1 MASITDVAK
10 RARVSIT
17 TVSRVLSGSSHPV
30 SEPTKAK
37 VLEAAAAL
45 NYSPSALAQ
54 AMVTRATRI
63 VGVIIGDAT
72 DPYFAAIVRGIEDV
86 ARQHGYLVIVCNS
99 DRVPEIE
106 LEYLNTLNSYRVDG
120 IIFAGGGLAGEQY
133 LDKMRQ
139 ALEVVYRR
147 GAVCV
152 SLAKHVFSSY
162 AVLVDNE
169 QVIKDAM
176 TYLIHLG
183 HRSIAYIS
191 GPQLLTTT
199 QLRLNGYKSAL
210 AAHGLPLRPEL
221 ILSGDY
227 KYEAGLQAAKTLVTL
242 PEKPTAVLATNDMM
256 AIGCLI
262 GLKEAGCRV
271 PEKISVMGVDDIAT
285 TQFVDPPLTTI
296 SLPLYDLGARG
307 MESVIKLRHRELNGY
322 NAVTLPHRL
331 VVRKSTAPPGKEGVD
346 GTEEKVLI

>member
-1 MASITDVAK
+1 LD
-10 RARVSIT
+10 
-17 TVSRVLSGSSHPV
+17 
-30 SEPTKAK
+30 
-37 VLEAAAAL
+37 
-45 NYSPSALAQ
+45 
-54 AMVTRATRI
+54 
-63 VGVIIGDAT
+63 
-72 DPYFAAIVRGIEDV
+72 
-86 ARQHGYLVIVCNS
+86 
-99 DRVPEIE
+99 
-106 LEYLNTLNSYRVDG
+106 YLNTLNNYRVDG
-120 IIFAGGGLAGEQY
+120 IIFAGGGLAGEPY
-133 LDKMRQ
+133 LARIGQ

-152 SLAKHVFSSY
+152 SLAKHLFSSY

-176 TYLIHLG
+176 TYLIQLG

-191 GPQLLTTT
+191 GPTLLTTT

-227 KYEAGLQAAKTLVTL
+227 KVEAGLQAAKFLAAL

-256 AIGCLI
+256 AIGCLV
-262 GLKEAGCRV
+262 GLKEAGCRI
-271 PEKISVMGVDDIAT
+271 PEEISVMGVDDITT

-296 SLPLYDLGARG
+296 SLPLYDLGATG
-307 MESVIKLRHRELNGY
+307 MESLIKLRHSELNSY

-331 VVRKSTAPPGKEGVD
+331 VIRKSTAPPGG
-346 GTEEKVLI
+346 GGGS